1 MKRSHLGIAAFMLVL
16 LLMPIHSASAQFAIG
31 GGYQLRDESPESG
44 YTVFIEKGFLKNVP
58 MLRMGMRLHVSQFS
72 EDYRISS
79 LDGLIGQVGEDLG
92 NISSDMKTLDYGLA
106 LLLGVNLGI
115 VTPYAGAGIG
125 NENYEI
131 NYDLS
136 KIQMPSGDVDD
147 LLSLESLSD
156 SGFYWNGF
164 VGATLSPIPIV
175 KPFFEYRFTSFMTEE
190 AIDYTQ
196 NGRITI
202 GLKLEF

>member
-1 MKRSHLGIAAFMLVL
+1 
-16 LLMPIHSASAQFAIG
+16 
-31 GGYQLRDESPESG
+31 
-44 YTVFIEKGFLKNVP
+44 
-58 MLRMGMRLHVSQFS
+58 VSQFS
-72 EDYRISS
+72 EDYRIT
-79 LDGLIGQVGEDLG
+79 LKDDIGGQIGQDILDEGLYR
-92 NISSDMKTLDYGLA
+92 DMKSLDYGLA

-125 NENYEI
+125 SERYEWD
-131 NYDLS
+131 YDLS
-136 KIQMPSGDVDD
+136 NVKTDVNSLDE

-164 VGATLSPIPIV
+164 VGATLSPIPLL
-175 KPFFEYRFTSFMTEE
+175 KPFFEYRFTSFMTDE